1 MLILWA
7 CSSPPGDKKNGTNDL
22 QLQTAFNGI
31 KTLKDNLL
39 ISERKMQIKSNWNF
53 AVRRCRLHKVYIHC
67 KQRKQSFGEN
77 QLKHGEDRKV
87 VLYLSLRLLNLL
99 ATNVMKKLKPWIKS
113 RLDKL

>member
-1 MLILWA
+1 MLKTTYSYKQLI
-7 CSSPPGDKKNGTNDL
+7 KKLKT
-22 QLQTAFNGI
+22 FNGI

-77 QLKHGEDRKV
+77 QLKNGEDRKV

-99 ATNVMKKLKPWIKS
+99 ATNVMKKLKPWINYNAL
-113 RLDKL
+113 REFII